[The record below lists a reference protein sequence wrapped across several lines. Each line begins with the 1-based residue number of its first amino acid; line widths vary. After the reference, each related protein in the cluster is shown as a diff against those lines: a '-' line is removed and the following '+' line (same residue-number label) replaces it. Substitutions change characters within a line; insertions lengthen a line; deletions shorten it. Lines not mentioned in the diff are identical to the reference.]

1 MATININVPDI
12 TAGRV
17 VHALCA
23 TVGLEE
29 SPVNAK
35 KAVLIWIKTTVANVE
50 RSEAEQAR
58 GPVNVSDVE
67 TIVS

>member
-23 TVGLEE
+23 TVGLVE
-29 SPVNAK
+29 SPANAK
-35 KAVLIWIKTTVANVE
+35 IAVLTWIKTTVTNVE
-50 RSEAEQAR
+50 RAEAEQAQL
-58 GPVNVSDVE
+58 PVVIPGVE